1 MIVCLFILWLISYK
15 IEKWHGKFLH
25 THLPLC
31 PVCYLGT
38 DYIDDLFLCPMSFLG
53 TISVDD
59 LLRLCPVVSR
69 DYLPEKGGGVLKTSW
84 DFKGHSSSCGS
95 NPQCRSNLM
104 YHHCCL
110 QIKHHSLLDSSN
122 KENNVSTSNTMPVL
136 QKAPPPPTDIT
147 CTTNIHIYNDLT
159 SWLHSSNGQTANN
172 SDMSRS
178 SC

>member
-1 MIVCLFILWLISYK
+1 MSSVKSVLYIWRCTCKLFSQLICTFLTAQTASFYKTLLVIVCLFILWLISYK

-59 LLRLCPVVSR
+59 LLPLCPVVSR

-122 KENNVSTSNTMPVL
+122 RENKEN
-136 QKAPPPPTDIT
+136 KE
-147 CTTNIHIYNDLT
+147 
-159 SWLHSSNGQTANN
+159 
-172 SDMSRS
+172 
-178 SC
+178 